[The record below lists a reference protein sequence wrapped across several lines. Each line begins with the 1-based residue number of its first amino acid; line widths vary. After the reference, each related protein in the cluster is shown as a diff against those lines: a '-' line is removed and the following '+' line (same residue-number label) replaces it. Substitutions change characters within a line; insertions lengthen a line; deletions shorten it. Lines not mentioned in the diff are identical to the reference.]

1 MGGRPVTSRGGGDN
15 VFWLVLLVSI
25 FVVYPLGIAG
35 GLLSAFLS
43 GHGLPTHHAPGLL
56 PLISHLRNP
65 SLAWGVSVGP
75 RDLYWASTVVV
86 FVVAIAIPLYVMHLF
101 GSKRRKDDDDPT
113 KLPGLA
119 DRRDVRAA
127 AGQKKLLSQSL
138 TIRPS
143 VKRPRPR
150 DLGFLLGESC
160 REDCYSS
167 YELSIGVV
175 GPPRS
180 GKGMNIVIPMIL
192 DAPGAVVTTST
203 KTDNLAATMIAR
215 AKCGPVTIV
224 DPEGLASGVTSELRW
239 SPSRGCEDPTTA
251 MRRAKSLCAGV
262 AEGVTDGGLWL
273 IETEMVVQNLLHAAA
288 IEGRTASDL
297 HAWSSSAPNSRE
309 VVRILAESLKAAPR
323 WFQDLDGV
331 VTSEERHRAILWSF
345 VGMVF
350 APLADP
356 KVVAQLTPEPGRE
369 FDPLEFLQGNG
380 NGTLYLLGTA
390 SGTMVMENFVA
401 ALIQDIV
408 DVAYH
413 EAAASAGGR
422 LDPPLALL
430 LDEAANYPLKSLGGL
445 MSTGGGNGI
454 TTVAVVQS
462 LAQLR
467 DQFGDHEAQAIWDLT
482 NVKVILGGL
491 SSVGDLRDTSQ
502 LIGDRDVAEFS
513 TTSHDGGGRSVS
525 KSVRQRPVLDPAM
538 IRSIPMGYALLLLRT
553 SKPIMLTLK
562 PWTKRK
568 DARELRA
575 NKKAVEK
582 MLREGARANGRN
594 RA

>member
-1 MGGRPVTSRGGGDN
+1 MKTADASAKRDGDN
-15 VFWLVLLVSI
+15 ILPAVIAAIAVIDLL
-25 FVVYPLGIAG
+25 LTTGGI
-35 GLLSAFLS
+35 LSAFLS
-43 GHGLPTHHAPGLL
+43 GHGSVVHHADKALAVVWDP
-56 PLISHLRNP
+56 RDP
-65 SLAWGVSVGP
+65 SRAWGVAVGSAL
-75 RDLYWASTVVV
+75 LYWLCTAVVLII
-86 FVVAIAIPLYVMHLF
+86 VAGIPLYAGHRF
-101 GSKRRKDDDDPT
+101 KGRARRKADDPT

-119 DRRDVRAA
+119 GRHEVQAA
-127 AGQKKLLSQSL
+127 AGKKQLLAQASTLRPSL
-138 TIRPS
+138 TRPA
-143 VKRPRPR
+143 PG
-150 DLGFLLGESC
+150 DLGFYLGESC
-160 REDCYSS
+160 RVDCYSS
-167 YELSIGVV
+167 CELSIGIV

-180 GKGMNIVIPMIL
+180 GKGQGLVIPMIL
-192 DAPGAVVTTST
+192 NAPGAVVTTST
-203 KTDNLAATMIAR
+203 KTDNLAVTMITR
-215 AKCGPVTIV
+215 AKRGQVTIL

-251 MRRAKSLCAGV
+251 MRRARSLCAGV
-262 AEGVTDGGLWL
+262 AEGATDSGLWL
-273 IETEMVVQNLLHAAA
+273 RETEIVVQNLLHAAA
-288 IEGRTASDL
+288 LEGRTASDL

-309 VVRILAESLKAAPR
+309 VVRILAESLAAAPR
-323 WFQDLDGV
+323 WNQDLDGK

-345 VGMVF
+345 VSTVF

-369 FDPLEFLQGNG
+369 FGPLKFLQG

-413 EAAASAGGR
+413 EASASAGGR

-462 LAQLR
+462 LEQLR
-467 DQFGDHEAQAIWDLT
+467 AQFGDRTAQAIWDST
-482 NVKVILGGL
+482 NVKVIFGGS
-491 SSVGDLRDTSQ
+491 SSVDDLRDVSQ
-502 LIGDRDVAEFS
+502 LIGDRDVSESS

-525 KSVRQRPVLDPAM
+525 KSARQRPVLDPAM
-538 IRSIPMGYALLLLRT
+538 IRSIPMGYALVLPR
-553 SKPIMLTLK
+553 SAKPIMLTLK

-568 DARELRA
+568 DARKLRA
-575 NKKAVEK
+575 DKKAVEK
-582 MLREGARANGRN
+582 MLREGARAKGQNG
-594 RA
+594 A

>member
-1 MGGRPVTSRGGGDN
+1 MSSHRGGGDN
-15 VFWLVLLVSI
+15 EFWLVLFVLF

-43 GHGLPTHHAPGLL
+43 GHGFPTHHSPGLL
-56 PLISHLRNP
+56 PLISHLRDP

-75 RDLYWASTVVV
+75 RDLYWASTVFV
-86 FVVAIAIPLYVMHLF
+86 FVVAIAISLYVMHLV
-101 GSKRRKDDDDPT
+101 GLIRRRSNDDPT

-119 DRRDVRAA
+119 DESEVRAA
-127 AGQKKLLSQSL
+127 AGKKQLRAQAS

-143 VKRPRPR
+143 VKKPKPR

-160 REDCYSS
+160 GVDCYSS
-167 YELSIGVV
+167 YELSIGIV

-180 GKGMNIVIPMIL
+180 GKGLNLVTPFIL

-203 KTDNLAATMIAR
+203 KTDNLVVTMMAR
-215 AKCGPVTIV
+215 AKRGRITIV
-224 DPEGLASGVTSELRW
+224 SPEGLANGVTSELRW

-262 AEGVTDGGLWL
+262 TQGTTDSGLWL

-288 IEGRTASDL
+288 LEGRTASDL

-309 VVRILAESLKAAPR
+309 VVRILAESLGAATGWYR
-323 WFQDLDGV
+323 DLDGK
-331 VTSEERHRAILWSF
+331 VTSEERHREILWSF
-345 VGMVF
+345 VSTVF

-356 KVVAQLTPEPGRE
+356 KVVAQLTPEPGKD
-369 FDPLEFLQGNG
+369 FDPLEFLTN

-390 SGTMVMENFVA
+390 SGGMVMENFIS

-413 EAAASAGGR
+413 EASKSSNGR
-422 LDPPLALL
+422 LDPPCSLI
-430 LDEAANYPLKSLGGL
+430 LDEASNYPLKSLGGL

-454 TTVAVVQS
+454 ATVAVVQS

-467 DQFGDHEAQAIWDLT
+467 AQFGVETAQAIWDST
-482 NVKVILGGL
+482 NLKIYLPG
-491 SSVGDLRDTSQ
+491 SSAVSDLRDVQQ
-502 LIGDRDVAEFS
+502 LIGDRDSVTETS
-513 TTSHDGGGRSVS
+513 TTNHDGGGRSVS
-525 KSVRQRPVLDPAM
+525 KSVRQRPILDPAM
-538 IRSIPMGYALLLLRT
+538 IRSIPMGYALLLMR
-553 SKPIMLTLK
+553 SAKPIMLTLK

-582 MLREGARANGRN
+582 MLREGARGNGSN
-594 RA
+594 GA